1 VRCSCEFSEH
11 NIEREL
17 CQPPGPKISE
27 NPDIWQ
33 SYNKYGIIPWCH
45 TEGTLMGDEYTF
57 DDYECV
63 VESYDLGEVL
73 DDQWG
78 DEEYSQADQY
88 AAMADR
94 HYA

>member
-1 VRCSCEFSEH
+1 M
-11 NIEREL
+11 EREL

-33 SYNKYGIIPWCH
+33 CSSKYGIIPWCH
-45 TEGTLMGDEYTF
+45 TEGALMGDEYTF
-57 DDYECV
+57 DDYECI

-73 DDQWG
+73 DDEWG

-94 HYA
+94 HCV

>member
-1 VRCSCEFSEH
+1 
-11 NIEREL
+11 
-17 CQPPGPKISE
+17 
-27 NPDIWQ
+27 
-33 SYNKYGIIPWCH
+33 
-45 TEGTLMGDEYTF
+45 MGDEYTY

-78 DEEYSQADQY
+78 DEEYSQGDQY

-94 HYA
+94 HCVQQLVSVFGSMLRGESILINTQ

>member
-1 VRCSCEFSEH
+1 M
-11 NIEREL
+11 EREL
-17 CQPPGPKISE
+17 CQPPRSKISE

-33 SYNKYGIIPWCH
+33 SYSKYGIIPWCH
-45 TEGTLMGDEYTF
+45 TEGTLMGDEYTY

-94 HYA
+94 HCV